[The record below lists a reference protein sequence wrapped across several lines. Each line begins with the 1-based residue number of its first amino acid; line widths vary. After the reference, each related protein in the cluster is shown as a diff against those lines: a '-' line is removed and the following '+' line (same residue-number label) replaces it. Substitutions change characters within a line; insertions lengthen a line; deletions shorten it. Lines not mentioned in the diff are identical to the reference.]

1 MAPRPQPSFSGDDSC
16 PLTCLTWCYG
26 KLSQRASRSWGLGR
40 GGQHRSPS
48 FSRATACSHQWV
60 LFVQT
65 SLQVWLWYHCR
76 FLRLVENPHL
86 TRQELSLI
94 DKEVWCLHQP
104 CKTLPSLP
112 RCSGGWEFL
121 MKVSIHKP
129 EAVSVGTPGP
139 GSDPAVQKY
148 CRAWSWGQNQW
159 IESKLY
165 YLWVMIPC
173 QCVRNVVL
181 CVWKRERDWF

>member
-1 MAPRPQPSFSGDDSC
+1 MLREAQPEGLSLLRTGERWTAPL
-16 PLTCLTWCYG
+16 PLFL
-26 KLSQRASRSWGLGR
+26 
-40 GGQHRSPS
+40 
-48 FSRATACSHQWV
+48 RATACSHQWL

-104 CKTLPSLP
+104 RKTLPSLP